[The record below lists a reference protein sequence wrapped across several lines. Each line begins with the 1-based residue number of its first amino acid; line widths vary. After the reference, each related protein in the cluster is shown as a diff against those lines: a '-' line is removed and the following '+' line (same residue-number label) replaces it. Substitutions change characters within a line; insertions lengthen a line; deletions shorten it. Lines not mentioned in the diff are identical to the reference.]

1 MDILNNSIVTDADTE
16 ALDSQITQISNDFA
30 ETYYFDNEQE
40 EELELLVAKAMKL
53 GELYERKKWQAKAQA
68 VPEENA
74 LLSATLDAVQK
85 LGSGEFVLLKN
96 DSKTIVAIEQM
107 VEQQVEA
114 SGMDS
119 RCLERLDG
127 EKILQAAIE
136 AQEST

>member
-1 MDILNNSIVTDADTE
+1 MDIKKEREAFENWAIKASGGWASFSKSHGDTY
-16 ALDSQITQISNDFA
+16 ANDKLQFA
-30 ETYYFDNEQE
+30 
-40 EELELLVAKAMKL
+40 
-53 GELYERKKWQAKAQA
+53 WQAWQAQA
-68 VPEENA
+68 VPKGNDLFGA
-74 LLSATLDAVQK
+74 ILDVVQK

-119 RCLERLDG
+119 RSLERLDG